1 MDTAKKGSGMDE
13 LAKRCFERYRSFKA
27 NDKQRIE
34 EGVHDY
40 SLIASM
46 LKPSNEVTLHSR
58 FLCSMLDPKGLHYQG
73 DVFLKLFLEQL
84 PVGLSNFVSVD
95 RAKVVREKDSIDIL
109 IHDGERAL
117 VIENK
122 VYAPD
127 QRYQI
132 SRYIGCLQRK
142 LFGGEPDLSKRV
154 AVIYLSAKRTQP
166 SEKSESL
173 AGFVLTENVLR
184 WKGFAGPKPHPDLP
198 DIQSNLNVEIPFHH
212 LPYFPPLIHWSE
224 DCAKKAPAGGIRNAF
239 EEYRLVLER
248 LQKPKS
254 WRKVMSLDSYAMRLP
269 DMEQREMYAFM
280 IEAQTALDRFIAAR
294 LFEGLKALF
303 GETALME
310 RGLFKTLDEESLFN
324 WLTKKGK
331 DKDWERVGAIFDAP
345 AQPVALV
352 LANEFAYMG
361 VMDERPLWDLECKD
375 ANRIHGGGVRNLL
388 CTQPDGVY
396 RFLENIRKRAEQCGV
411 WVSSL
416 ESASR
421 WA

>member
-1 MDTAKKGSGMDE
+1 MDE
-13 LAKRCFERYRSFKA
+13 LAKRCFERYRSLKA
-27 NDKQRIE
+27 NNKQRIE

-58 FLCSMLDPKGLHYQG
+58 FLCSMLDPKGPHYQSN
-73 DVFLKLFLEQL
+73 VFLKLFLEQL
-84 PVGLSNFVSVD
+84 PEGLRNSVNVD

-109 IHDGERAL
+109 IHDGESAL

-132 SRYIGCLQRK
+132 SRYIGCVQRK
-142 LFGGEPDLSKRV
+142 LLGGEADLSKRI

-173 AGFVLTENVLR
+173 AGFVLTGNMLR
-184 WKGFAGPKPHPDLP
+184 WKGFAGSKPHPDLP
-198 DIQSNLNVEIPFHH
+198 DIQSDLNVEIPFHH
-212 LPYFPPLIHWSE
+212 VPYFPSLVQWAE
-224 DCAKKAPAGGIRNAF
+224 NCAENAPAGGIRNAF

-254 WRKVMSLDSYAMRLP
+254 WRTVMSLDSYAMSLP
-269 DMEQREMYAFM
+269 NKDQREMYAFM

-294 LFEGLKALF
+294 LFEGLKTLF

-310 RGLFKTLDEESLFN
+310 RGLFKTLDEDSLFK
-324 WLTKKGK
+324 WLAKQGK
-331 DKDWERVGAIFDAP
+331 DKDWERVGAMFDAP
-345 AQPVALV
+345 GQPVALV

-361 VMDERPLWDLECKD
+361 VMGERPLWDQECKD
-375 ANRIHGGGVRNLL
+375 ANRIHGGAVRNLL
-388 CTQPDGVY
+388 RTQSDGVY
-396 RFLENIRKRAEQCGV
+396 RFLENIRKRAIQCGV
-411 WVSSL
+411 RVNSL
-416 ESASR
+416 EDES
-421 WA
+421 